1 LVENFFTNPNRFL
14 YEEQAY
20 NNKKVLGVGKK
31 KEVLS
36 KKIYFS

>member
-20 NNKKVLGVGKK
+20 NNKKVLAVGKK
-31 KEVLS
+31 K
-36 KKIYFS
+36 